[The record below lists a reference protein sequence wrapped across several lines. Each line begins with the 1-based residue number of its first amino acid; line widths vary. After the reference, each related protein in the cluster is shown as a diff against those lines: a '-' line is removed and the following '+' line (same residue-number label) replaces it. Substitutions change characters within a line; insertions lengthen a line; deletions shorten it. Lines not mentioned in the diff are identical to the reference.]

1 MCRASLS
8 GSRGWGK
15 SGSAGFWS
23 SRQRDSE
30 TARQDYPGC
39 VDNSV
44 TTGRRSSYADE
55 VVETLAKAALLVRE
69 RGGEERWETGASKRE
84 DGGRTRSS
92 DMGRGAVAHQQ
103 RSAGRASNTPAR
115 CHAPRRDAVAIGE
128 HSTRL
133 RADCCLSA
141 PKFYP
146 NTCPSARGLLAVG
159 SNMPLATADAY
170 RGAHAARLPHVVLDL
185 GGPRITDAA
194 MPDAMTCPTRAA
206 WGRQGLCGTTLDPLL
221 APARRLASATASL
234 QASQTHLVESTTE
247 HRASAAPSVGLTP
260 QPHRCCQHGS
270 TACDGGKSFCAPRAG
285 KRRGFP
291 DRSQRSIAPCR
302 YASIDQ

>member
-1 MCRASLS
+1 MAVWTTASPPAGGAAMQTKWWKPWPRPRCWFEREAEKRDGKPEQAS
-8 GSRGWGK
+8 VRMGGGRGRRIWGEGPSPISRG
-15 SGSAGFWS
+15 
-23 SRQRDSE
+23 
-30 TARQDYPGC
+30 AREEPLIPL
-39 VDNSV
+39 
-44 TTGRRSSYADE
+44 
-55 VVETLAKAALLVRE
+55 LAA
-69 RGGEERWETGASKRE
+69 
-84 DGGRTRSS
+84 
-92 DMGRGAVAHQQ
+92 
-103 RSAGRASNTPAR
+103 TP
-115 CHAPRRDAVAIGE
+115 PRRDAVAIGD
-128 HSTRL
+128 HSTSL

-170 RGAHAARLPHVVLDL
+170 RGAYAARLPHVVLDL

-194 MPDAMTCPTRAA
+194 MPDAMACPTRAA